1 MSIVNKSIRELNAL
15 FLQKELKPS
24 ELYDEIFEVTSNSE
38 AVLHAHLKLFENE
51 NREALQNADKRFE
64 DGSSLGFLD
73 GIPLSIKDN
82 INLKGSNTTCSSKML
97 ENYVSPYDATVIS
110 NLKNQGPLFTGKT

>member
-64 DGSSLGFLD
+64 DGSILGLLD
-73 GIPLSIKDN
+73 GILCLS
-82 INLKGSNTTCSSKML
+82 
-97 ENYVSPYDATVIS
+97 
-110 NLKNQGPLFTGKT
+110 KTI